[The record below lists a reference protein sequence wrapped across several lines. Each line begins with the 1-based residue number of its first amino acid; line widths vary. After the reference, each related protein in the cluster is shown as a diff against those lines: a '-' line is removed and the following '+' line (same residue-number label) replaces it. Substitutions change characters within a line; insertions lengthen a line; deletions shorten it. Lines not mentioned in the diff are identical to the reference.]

1 MRDTDVQA
9 LIPFLRKNRP
19 ESSNKKDAQRA
30 NHESGPPAENP
41 MKIID
46 DLLRIKSHRERHAES
61 LLAQASRALKQAIE
75 SLQSAQDGL
84 ARAHAAHDARE
95 KALYE
100 DLFSR
105 LVQLGDLDLA
115 RAELEQMHA
124 AIKECELAVEAAEEE
139 RSKAEDKREEMRLF
153 YRDAFRAREKY
164 TELALQ
170 AHTERQRAAQFK
182 EDMELEE
189 VVVRRPDDDASSRES
204 HAESHA

>member
-1 MRDTDVQA
+1 
-9 LIPFLRKNRP
+9 
-19 ESSNKKDAQRA
+19 
-30 NHESGPPAENP
+30 

-46 DLLRIKSHRERHAES
+46 DLLRIKTHRERHAES
-61 LLAQASRALKQAIE
+61 RLAQASRALREAIE
-75 SLQSAQDGL
+75 AVQDAQDRL
-84 ARAHAAHDARE
+84 DQAHADHDARE

-115 RAELEQMHA
+115 RVELEQMHA
-124 AIKECELAVEAAEEE
+124 VIKEYELAVDAAEDD
-139 RSKAEDKREEMRLF
+139 RSKAEDEREEMRLL

-164 TELALQ
+164 AELSLQ
-170 AHTERQRAAQFK
+170 ARTESQRVAQYK

-189 VVVRRPDDDASSRES
+189 VVIRRPDEETPAPEN

>member
-1 MRDTDVQA
+1 
-9 LIPFLRKNRP
+9 
-19 ESSNKKDAQRA
+19 
-30 NHESGPPAENP
+30 

-46 DLLRIKSHRERHAES
+46 DLLRIKTHRERHAES
-61 LLAQASRALKQAIE
+61 RLAQASRALREAIE
-75 SLQSAQDGL
+75 AVQDAQDRL
-84 ARAHAAHDARE
+84 AQAHADHDARE

-115 RAELEQMHA
+115 RAELEQMHTV
-124 AIKECELAVEAAEEE
+124 IKECELALDAAQED
-139 RSKAEDKREEMRLF
+139 RSKAEDEREEMRLL

-164 TELALQ
+164 SALSLQ
-170 AHTERQRAAQFK
+170 ARTERQRVAQYK

-189 VVVRRPDDDASSRES
+189 VVIRRPDDEAPAPEN